1 MATQR
6 RRVRVGA
13 IADLTAPTTAT
24 PATASATVPSQALR
38 APSPF
43 ERDQRRLPRSA
54 ELVQAVRNLDMTQD
68 AAYRAE
74 LIDWIEAAYAER
86 MGGVLLGLFARCY
99 LGAPYVDHRLTIVG
113 RILEHYSAG
122 DEVPAPF
129 DGARGLARSSV
140 YSYIEIYSDGEI
152 VPVTADGTPA

>member
-1 MATQR
+1 MVTQR
-6 RRVRVGA
+6 RRIQTRA
-13 IADLTAPTTAT
+13 TADLTGSTALAP
-24 PATASATVPSQALR
+24 ATVPSQALR
-38 APSPF
+38 APSSF
-43 ERDQRRLPRSA
+43 ERNQRRRPRSA
-54 ELVQAVRNLDMTQD
+54 ELVQAVLNLDMTQD

-122 DEVPAPF
+122 DEVPTPF
-129 DGARGLARSSV
+129 DGARVLARSSA
-140 YSYIEIYSDGEI
+140 YAYIEIYSDGEV
-152 VPVTADGTPA
+152 VPIAADGTPA

>member
-1 MATQR
+1 
-6 RRVRVGA
+6 
-13 IADLTAPTTAT
+13 
-24 PATASATVPSQALR
+24 
-38 APSPF
+38 
-43 ERDQRRLPRSA
+43 
-54 ELVQAVRNLDMTQD
+54 MTQD

>member
-1 MATQR
+1 MVTQR
-6 RRVRVGA
+6 RRIQTGA
-13 IADLTAPTTAT
+13 TADLTGSSALAP
-24 PATASATVPSQALR
+24 ATVPSQALR

-43 ERDQRRLPRSA
+43 ERNQRRRPRSA
-54 ELVQAVRNLDMTQD
+54 ELVQAVLNLDMTQD

-140 YSYIEIYSDGEI
+140 YSYIEIYSDGEV